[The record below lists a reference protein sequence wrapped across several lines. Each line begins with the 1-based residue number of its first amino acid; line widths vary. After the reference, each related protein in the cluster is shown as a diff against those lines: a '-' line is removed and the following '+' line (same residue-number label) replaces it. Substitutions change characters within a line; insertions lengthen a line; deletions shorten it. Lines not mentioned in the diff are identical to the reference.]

1 MCLFILRTFAGSRK
15 VVLEIQIGGSNLQK
29 NKNFLNETTDF
40 YVTLY
45 VKLHWTWC
53 RFVHTISKC
62 LVVPLVADTGWFY
75 KQ

>member
-1 MCLFILRTFAGSRK
+1 LSNLINSQFCFDNMCLFILRTFAGSRK

-45 VKLHWTWC
+45 VKLH
-53 RFVHTISKC
+53 
-62 LVVPLVADTGWFY
+62 
-75 KQ
+75 